1 MTIMAVQFSMCPEP
15 PRMIRY
21 FSYKGSPEEALQT
34 CKQTLEGM
42 GYDIAYYAPESFLL
56 VTTPQPVAR
65 DIRRYDYALAVYVE
79 DYIHVHIIAQKYVF
93 KRGSETSIGGK
104 KLVATET
111 SDRLPY
117 SLQQKIFFPLIAAF
131 KEAGLPET
139 SEPFTPEMGWLPKT
153 YFNLIAKG

>member
-21 FSYKGSPEEALQT
+21 FTYEGSPEEALKS
-34 CKQTLEGM
+34 CKQTLEAM
-42 GYDIAYYAPESFLL
+42 GYSIDFYAPESFLL
-56 VTTPQPVAR
+56 ITTPQPVAR

-79 DYIHVHIIAQKYVF
+79 DYIHVHIIARKYIF

-104 KLVATET
+104 ELVATET

-131 KEAGLPET
+131 EDAGMPET
-139 SEPFTPEMGWLPKT
+139 SEPLAPEVGWLPKPD
-153 YFNLIAKG
+153 FHVIAGG

>member
-1 MTIMAVQFSMCPEP
+1 
-15 PRMIRY
+15 MIRY
-21 FSYKGSPEEALQT
+21 FSYEGSPEEALQT
-34 CKQTLEGM
+34 CKQTLEAM
-42 GYDIAYYAPESFLL
+42 GYRIDFYAPESYLL

-104 KLVATET
+104 ELVATET

-131 KEAGLPET
+131 EEAGIPET
-139 SEPFTPEMGWLPKT
+139 SEPMSPKMGWLLKT
-153 YFNLIAKG
+153 NFTLIAEG